1 MKADMASIS
10 EENRDHWIG
19 LAKRT
24 AKRINVAWWLERLSA
39 PLVIL
44 STAGACVLL
53 MLRRDS
59 PDTPLWQYAVGVGIA
74 LGVLALGAWL
84 AAKRKF
90 ETPEQSLVRIEA
102 TMKLRNSLSAARA
115 GVTAWPDPQMNVESG
130 VRWNWPRLLVP
141 TLGAILLLS
150 AGLFV
155 PVSALPV
162 AKKDSPEEPQA
173 WKKIESDLDQLAKD
187 AVIDEAY
194 IEDMKKKVEELRA
207 QKEEDWFSHSS
218 LEASDSLKKEHQA
231 ELKRME
237 RELERADKAMGNL
250 QKAAGGGEGDPA
262 KMANEFE
269 QALQGLQNGAMKPN
283 PDLLNQ
289 LKSLDPKNLGQIT
302 PEQMQQLKENLGKAN
317 EAMKGMQGQGEGQ
330 GDWEDQLQAD
340 GDGQGDKPGQG
351 QGSGDGEGEGQ
362 DGEGAGKGGVGRG
375 PGHAPG
381 VLGKEANK
389 TETGALTGLDAKDLS
404 RATPGDLLQL
414 QDGEHQ
420 IDKSPSKASN
430 GGGTQATGQGGDRVW
445 KESLDPDEQRA
456 MKKFF
461 DER

>member
-1 MKADMASIS
+1 MASS
-10 EENRDHWIG
+10 SNDNRDHWIG
-19 LAKRT
+19 LAIKT
-24 AKRINVAWWLERLSA
+24 ANRINLAWWLERMSA
-39 PLVIL
+39 PLVIF

-53 MLRRDS
+53 MLRRES
-59 PDTPLWQYAVGVGIA
+59 PSTPLWQYATGVGTA
-74 LGVLALGAWL
+74 LGMLALGAWMM
-84 AAKRKF
+84 ARRNF

-102 TMKLRNSLSAARA
+102 TMKLRNTLSAAKA
-115 GVTAWPDPQMNVESG
+115 GVTAWPNPLVSVESG

-141 TLGAILLLS
+141 TLGAVLLLS

-155 PVSALPV
+155 PVSAVPI
-162 AKKDSPEEPQA
+162 AKKDTPEEPQA
-173 WKKIESDLDQLAKD
+173 WKKIESDLDKLAKD

-194 IEDMKKKVEELRA
+194 IEEMKKKVEELRA

-231 ELKRME
+231 ELKRMD

-250 QKAAGGGEGDPA
+250 QKSANGGDGDPA

-283 PDLLNQ
+283 PELLKQ
-289 LKSLDPKNLGQIT
+289 LKSLDPKNLGQLS
-302 PEQMQQLKENLGKAN
+302 PEQMQQLKDNLGKAS
-317 EAMKGMQGQGEGQ
+317 ESMKGMQGQGDGQ

-340 GDGQGDKPGQG
+340 GDGQQG
-351 QGSGDGEGEGQ
+351 QGKGSGEGEGEGE
-362 DGEGAGKGGVGRG
+362 DGDGAGKGGVSRG
-375 PGHAPG
+375 PGHTPG
-381 VLGKEANK
+381 ALGKESNK
-389 TETGALTGLDAKDLS
+389 TETGDLTGLDAKDLS

-420 IDKSPSKASN
+420 VDKSPSKTSN
-430 GGGTQATGQGGDRVW
+430 GGTTQGTGQGGDRVW

>member
-1 MKADMASIS
+1 MASTS
-10 EENRDHWIG
+10 NDNRDHWIG
-19 LAKRT
+19 LATKT
-24 AKRINVAWWLERLSA
+24 ANRINLAWWLERMSA
-39 PLVIL
+39 PLVIF

-53 MLRRDS
+53 MLRRES
-59 PDTPLWQYAVGVGIA
+59 PSTPLWQYATGVGTA
-74 LGVLALGAWL
+74 LGMLALGAWMM
-84 AAKRKF
+84 ARRNF

-102 TMKLRNSLSAARA
+102 TMKLRNTLSAAKA
-115 GVTAWPDPQMNVESG
+115 GVTAWPNPLVSVESG

-141 TLGAILLLS
+141 TLGAVLLLS

-155 PVSALPV
+155 PVSAVPI
-162 AKKDSPEEPQA
+162 AKKDTPEEPQA
-173 WKKIESDLDQLAKD
+173 WKKIESDLDKLAKD

-194 IEDMKKKVEELRA
+194 IEEMKKKVEELRA

-231 ELKRME
+231 ELKRMD

-250 QKAAGGGEGDPA
+250 QKSANGGDGDPA

-283 PDLLNQ
+283 PELLKQ
-289 LKSLDPKNLGQIT
+289 LKSLDPKNLGQLS
-302 PEQMQQLKENLGKAN
+302 PEQMQQLKDNLGKAS
-317 EAMKGMQGQGEGQ
+317 ESMKGMQGQGDGQ

-340 GDGQGDKPGQG
+340 GDGQQG
-351 QGSGDGEGEGQ
+351 QGKGSGEGEGEGE
-362 DGEGAGKGGVGRG
+362 DGDGAGKGGVSRG
-375 PGHAPG
+375 PGHTPG
-381 VLGKEANK
+381 ALGKESNK
-389 TETGALTGLDAKDLS
+389 TETGDLTGLDAKDLS

-420 IDKSPSKASN
+420 VDKSPSKTSN
-430 GGGTQATGQGGDRVW
+430 GGTTQGTGQGGDRVW

>member
-1 MKADMASIS
+1 MPSTSNA
-10 EENRDHWIG
+10 NRDHWTG
-19 LAKRT
+19 LASAT
-24 AKRINVAWWLERLSA
+24 ARRINLAWWLDRLSA
-39 PLVIL
+39 PLVVF
-44 STAGACVLL
+44 STAGACMLL
-53 MLRRDS
+53 VVRRDA
-59 PDTPLWQYAVGVGIA
+59 PAIPLWQFGAAIGIA
-74 LGVLALGAWL
+74 LGLLALATWWV
-84 AAKRKF
+84 AKRRF

-102 TMKLRNSLSAARA
+102 TMKLRNSLSAAKA
-115 GVTAWPDPQMNVESG
+115 GVTAWPDPLMEVESG

-141 TLGAILLLS
+141 TLGAILLLA
-150 AGLFV
+150 AGLFI
-155 PVSALPV
+155 PVSALPL
-162 AKKDSPEEPQA
+162 AKKNAPEEPQA
-173 WKKIESDLDQLAKD
+173 WKKIESDLDKLAND
-187 AVIDEAY
+187 AVVDETY
-194 IEDMKKKVEELRA
+194 IEDMKKKLEELRA

-250 QKAAGGGEGDPA
+250 QKNANGGDGDPA

-283 PDLLNQ
+283 PELLKQ
-289 LKSLDPKNLGQIT
+289 LKSLDPKNLGQLS
-302 PEQMQQLKENLGKAN
+302 PEQMQQLKDNLGKAS

-351 QGSGDGEGEGQ
+351 QGGGEGDGEGQ
-362 DGEGAGKGGVGRG
+362 DGEGAGKGGVSRG
-375 PGHAPG
+375 PGHTPG
-381 VLGKEANK
+381 ALGKESKK
-389 TETGALTGLDAKDLS
+389 TETGDLTGLDAKDLS

-414 QDGEHQ
+414 QDGEHEV
-420 IDKSPSKASN
+420 DKSPSKASS

-445 KESLDPDEQRA
+445 KESLDPEEQRA